1 MAHANDADEK
11 KGKMWRTKANF
22 TINDDEEE
30 EENKKLASD
39 KDIIHKKIQLWT
51 NKEENEYAI
60 RLLLDGDTRFESVG
74 KEGYREFI
82 ASTDSAERYTHP
94 IAETDK
100 LDVLQNGWD
109 YALRDFVDNY
119 KKDHRGISRSP
130 ASAFPSY
137 NRMSSSSSSI
147 SGTTT
152 RDKGDDNKEHT
163 DKDYPIKF
171 ISLHRCTYCD
181 EEFRNEEE
189 RKEHELRWHV

>member
-1 MAHANDADEK
+1 MAHADDADEK

-22 TINDDEEE
+22 TIDDDEEE
-30 EENKKLASD
+30 ETKKLASD

-82 ASTDSAERYTHP
+82 VSTDPAERYTHP

-100 LDVLQNGWD
+100 LDLLENGWD

-119 KKDHRGISRSP
+119 KKDHRGYQGHLHQHFHHIRECLLQVVV
-130 ASAFPSY
+130 FLVLLCE
-137 NRMSSSSSSI
+137 
-147 SGTTT
+147 T
-152 RDKGDDNKEHT
+152 RAMITENI
-163 DKDYPIKF
+163 PIK
-171 ISLHRCTYCD
+171 IIPSNLSPCIDAHIVMKSL
-181 EEFRNEEE
+181 EMKKKGKNMN
-189 RKEHELRWHV
+189 